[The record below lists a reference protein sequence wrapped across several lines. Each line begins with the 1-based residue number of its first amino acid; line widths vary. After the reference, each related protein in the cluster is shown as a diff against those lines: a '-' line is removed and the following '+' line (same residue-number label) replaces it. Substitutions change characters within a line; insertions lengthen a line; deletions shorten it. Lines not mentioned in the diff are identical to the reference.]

1 MLEIKNLNL
10 YLGNKHIL
18 QDINLQLPIQ
28 GELIGIMGPNG
39 AGKSSLIKTL
49 IGEFKSEGIKRLNGK
64 PVASQLKKIT
74 YIPQK
79 TQLDL
84 DFPISVESVVLSGA
98 FKEIGW
104 FRRPTQ
110 RIKKRLDDL
119 LEDMELIPLKKRQ
132 ISELSG
138 GQLQRVLVAR
148 ALMTE
153 STLYLLDEPFVG
165 IDFTSEQ
172 LIMNKLQRL
181 KAQGKLILIVHH
193 DLSKAA
199 EYFDRIILLNR
210 TLRYFGPSQEAMTT
224 ERLNET
230 YMNQSTENT
239 MFQHSEKER
248 IKNA

>member
-1 MLEIKNLNL
+1 MLKIKNLNL
-10 YLGNKHIL
+10 FLGHKHIL

-39 AGKSSLIKTL
+39 AGKSSLIKSL
-49 IGEFKSEGIKRLNGK
+49 IGEFKAEGTKQLNDR
-64 PVASQLKKIT
+64 PIISQLNKIT

-79 TQLDL
+79 THLDL

-104 FRRPTQ
+104 FKKPSH
-110 RIKKRLDDL
+110 RIKKRLNDL
-119 LEDMELIPLKKRQ
+119 LDDMQLTELRKRQ
-132 ISELSG
+132 IAELSG

-153 STLYLLDEPFVG
+153 SVLYLLDEPFVG

-172 LIMNKLQRL
+172 LIMDKLQQL

-199 EYFDRIILLNR
+199 EYFDRILLLNR
-210 TLRYFGPSQEAMTT
+210 TLRYFGPSKEAITA

-230 YMNQSTENT
+230 YMNHSTPSTITSHN
-239 MFQHSEKER
+239 EKVR